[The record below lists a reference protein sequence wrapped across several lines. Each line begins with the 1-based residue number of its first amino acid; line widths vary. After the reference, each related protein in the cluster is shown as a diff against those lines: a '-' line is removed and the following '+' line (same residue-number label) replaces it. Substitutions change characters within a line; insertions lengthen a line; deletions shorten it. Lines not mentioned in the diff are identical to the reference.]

1 MSMSSIV
8 RGKVSSRKAIIRN
21 EPSES
26 MILVCNRFSS
36 SFTSVIRPAAY
47 SRTNARTLS
56 FTSVT
61 ELFVVIFTCYW
72 AGEVLVQQILQS
84 SAAYNDKKGIGAP
97 ALVSNLPRLLPLL
110 SLDSRLRRSGKKG

>member
-36 SFTSVIRPAAY
+36 SFTSVMRPAAY

-72 AGEVLVQQILQS
+72 AGEVLVQQILQG
-84 SAAYNDKKGIGAP
+84 SAAYNDKKRIGAQAP
-97 ALVSNLPRLLPLL
+97 VSNLPLPP
-110 SLDSRLRRSGKKG
+110 SSAFSRFQIKRKRKKG